1 MPNIGQRIITRKIPP
16 KKAMIPL
23 IRSRREKKRTV
34 RENPM
39 VRVKPA
45 RNSKSPNANNAESKR
60 NNIPKKRKMHPRKR
74 RPVPILVLSLT
85 IVIVCNR

>member
-34 RENPM
+34 RENPLQ
-39 VRVKPA
+39 REQKQ
-45 RNSKSPNANNAESKR
+45 RSNKQ
-60 NNIPKKRKMHPRKR
+60 I
-74 RPVPILVLSLT
+74 
-85 IVIVCNR
+85 